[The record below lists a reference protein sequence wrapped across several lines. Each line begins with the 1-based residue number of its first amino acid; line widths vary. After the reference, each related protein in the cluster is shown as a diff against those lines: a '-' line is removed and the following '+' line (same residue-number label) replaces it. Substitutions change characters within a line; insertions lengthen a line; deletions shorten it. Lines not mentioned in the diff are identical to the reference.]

1 MNVFLAEDDVVT
13 RHLLQTLLS
22 RWGYTIL
29 TAEDGNRA
37 IELLRGLPMPT
48 LVLLDWMMP
57 GVAGTDV
64 CRELR
69 RRYSVRDAY
78 VIMLTAL
85 NQPEDVV
92 EGLEAGVD
100 DYLCKPITPVE
111 LRARLQIGTRI
122 LSIESELINARRYLN
137 YEMTHDETTGLF
149 NRSSILKVLGENID
163 QSLHENVPLAIALVQ
178 IDSQLARSMSLDIE
192 TAVVSGF
199 ANTLSTAAQSAI
211 QSLRPYDAI
220 GRFGDNEFLV
230 VFPGVGR
237 SGAINL
243 AMRLLAG
250 IGRKPAMVPISANI
264 GVASTDGAS
273 DLKVDSLVQDAEQAL
288 RLAVANGPNRIEF
301 ASVREGLILPSTALE
316 GCESKAGCAH

>member
-22 RWGYTIL
+22 RWGYATF
-29 TAEDGNRA
+29 TAEDGSRA
-37 IELLRGLPMPT
+37 VELLRALPMPT

-69 RRYSVRDAY
+69 RQYSVRDCY

-137 YEMTHDETTGLF
+137 YEMTHDETTGLL
-149 NRSSILKVLGENID
+149 NRSSILKVLAENLD

-178 IDSQLARSMSLDIE
+178 VDAQLARSMSLDIE
-192 TAVVSGF
+192 SAVVGRLAGS
-199 ANTLSTAAQSAI
+199 LSSAARSAI

-220 GRFGDNEFLV
+220 GRFGDNEFLA

-237 SGAINL
+237 SGAMNL
-243 AMRLLAG
+243 AMRLLVG
-250 IGRKPAMVPISANI
+250 MGRKPTLVPVSANI

-273 DLKVDSLVQDAEQAL
+273 DFKVDSLVQDAEQAL
-288 RLAVANGPNRIEF
+288 RIAVANGPNRIEF
-301 ASVREGLILPSTALE
+301 ASIKEGLILPSVAQVV
-316 GCESKAGCAH
+316 CDSSDGCAL